1 MYSVISD
8 ELFIKYNTLISMLH
22 IHTLYKKGVGGKI
35 RMFQSEILLN
45 LALSGTEMQ
54 SMMIRVKLKRFLSE
68 PLSDSG

>member
-1 MYSVISD
+1 
-8 ELFIKYNTLISMLH
+8 MLH